1 MDALMANVK
10 QIGESFLNYF
20 FQSTEVNFLN
30 FTQNTVNSYQ
40 NDSVLTFE
48 SEVFH
53 GKQNIAEKLTT
64 LNVNFILFILQL
76 VTKFTNYEI
85 QPSNNGILI
94 YLSGTLTIQGETNE
108 ICFSRVFFL
117 ASMENGSFYGIYI

>member
-1 MDALMANVK
+1 MANVK